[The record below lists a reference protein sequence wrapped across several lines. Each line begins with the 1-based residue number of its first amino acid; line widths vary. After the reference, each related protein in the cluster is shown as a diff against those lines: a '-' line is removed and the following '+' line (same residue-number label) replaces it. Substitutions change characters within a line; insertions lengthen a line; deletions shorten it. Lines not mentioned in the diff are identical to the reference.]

1 MGPGHFYRRFVF
13 VLRAPS
19 AARVRARM
27 SLVSNEA
34 LVEQASVVLEAS
46 IVEDTRLYAG
56 EQLAVFI
63 EGQHLA
69 NGEKPNTHRLQI
81 P

>member
-1 MGPGHFYRRFVF
+1 M
-13 VLRAPS
+13 
-19 AARVRARM
+19 
-27 SLVSNEA
+27 
-34 LVEQASVVLEAS
+34 LEAS

-56 EQLAVFI
+56 EQLVFI